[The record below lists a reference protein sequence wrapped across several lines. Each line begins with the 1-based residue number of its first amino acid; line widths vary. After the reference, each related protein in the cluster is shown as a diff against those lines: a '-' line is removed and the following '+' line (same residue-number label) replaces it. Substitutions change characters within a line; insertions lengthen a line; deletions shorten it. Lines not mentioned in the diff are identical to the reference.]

1 MFFSVSAK
9 YLNVSKSEGKFIVLS
24 LLTRKL
30 VSEIALLLYFWK
42 SMIICLSPNATK
54 VSTNTAIW
62 IILKFLSGTEA
73 RMAKSKR
80 LRLSLRNYEEFSLG
94 ISRFDFDRQNF
105 CGCGTTS

>member
-54 VSTNTAIW
+54 VSINTAIW
-62 IILKFLSGTEA
+62 IILKFLWLRNDELTQ
-73 RMAKSKR
+73 SKR
-80 LRLSLRNYEEFSLG
+80 LRLSLRNYGEFALG
-94 ISRFDFDRQNF
+94 INRFDFDRQIF
-105 CGCGTTS
+105 CS

>member
-1 MFFSVSAK
+1 MFFFVSAK

-24 LLTRKL
+24 FLSRKL

-42 SMIICLSPNATK
+42 SMIICLSPNAMK
-54 VSTNTAIW
+54 VSINTAIW

-80 LRLSLRNYEEFSLG
+80 LRLSLYS
-94 ISRFDFDRQNF
+94 NF
-105 CGCGTTS
+105 RLQCGFEKFTALSCD